1 MSALL
6 AAVRDAEAAV
16 SRRRCEPASIDPGR
30 RKVAARGRRF
40 ARQSVGRG
48 TGEPARSKGASMS
61 AQTRKG
67 MPAAGWILIG
77 MVVGILVGYMI
88 FTNFPDKK
96 SASQIAGYISIISDV
111 FLRLIKMLIGPLVFS
126 TLVVGIAHMGDAAS
140 VGRVFGKAIGWFIT
154 ASLASLVLGL
164 IMANLLQPGHNL
176 GLPLPDIGASA
187 NLATSKF
194 TLKDF
199 VSHLVPKSFAEAMA
213 NNEILQIV
221 VFSMFFGVALAALGE
236 RGKTLVAAIDE
247 LSHAML
253 KITGYVMKLA
263 PLAVMAAMAA
273 TVAVNGLEILLK
285 FAVFMGDFYIGL
297 ILLWALLVFAGFVFL
312 GPRVFKLLVQ
322 IKEAF
327 LLSFATA
334 SSEAAYPKILDALD
348 RFGVKR
354 KISSFV
360 MPMGYSF
367 NLDGSMMYC
376 TFAVLFIAQAYNIQ
390 LSIGTQ
396 VTMLLILMLTS
407 KGMAGVPRAS
417 LVVIAATLNQFNIPE
432 AGLLLILGVD
442 TFLDMGRSATNAVGN
457 SIATAVVAKWEH
469 ELLSEDAAAANA
481 LVLDVQPARA

>member
-1 MSALL
+1 MAL
-6 AAVRDAEAAV
+6 
-16 SRRRCEPASIDPGR
+16 DPSM
-30 RKVAARGRRF
+30 RK
-40 ARQSVGRG
+40 
-48 TGEPARSKGASMS
+48 KGLP
-61 AQTRKG
+61 
-67 MPAAGWILIG
+67 PAAWILSA
-77 MVVGILVGYMI
+77 MVLGIILGYMV

-96 SASQIAGYISIISDV
+96 TASQIAGYISIFSDI

-154 ASLASLVLGL
+154 ASLISLVLGL

-221 VFSMFFGVALAALGE
+221 VFSMFFGIALAALGE
-236 RGKTLVAAIDE
+236 RAKTLVAAIDE
-247 LSHAML
+247 LAHAML

-297 ILLWALLVFAGFVFL
+297 ILLWGVLIFAGFVFL

-376 TFAVLFIAQAYNIQ
+376 TFAVLFIAQAYDIV
-390 LSIGTQ
+390 LPLGTQ
-396 VTMLLILMLTS
+396 ITMLLILMLTS

-457 SIATAVVAKWEH
+457 SIATAVVAKWEG
-469 ELLSEDAAAANA
+469 ELMSESDAAANER
-481 LVLDVQPARA
+481 VLDAARPAHA

>member
-1 MSALL
+1 MRKKNA
-6 AAVRDAEAAV
+6 AAV
-16 SRRRCEPASIDPGR
+16 
-30 RKVAARGRRF
+30 
-40 ARQSVGRG
+40 
-48 TGEPARSKGASMS
+48 
-61 AQTRKG
+61 
-67 MPAAGWILIG
+67 WILIA
-77 MVVGILVGYMI
+77 MVAGIAIGYMV
-88 FTNFPDKK
+88 FTSFPDKK
-96 SASQIAGYISIISDV
+96 AAAEVAGYISLVSDV
-111 FLRLIKMLIGPLVFS
+111 FLRLIKMVIGPLVFS

-140 VGRVFGKAIGWFIT
+140 VGRVFAKSIAWFIT
-154 ASLASLVLGL
+154 ASLVSLLLGL
-164 IMANLLQPGHNL
+164 LMANLLRPGDNL

-199 VSHLVPKSFAEAMA
+199 VGHMVPKSFAEAMA

-221 VFSMFFGVALAALGE
+221 VFSMFFGVALAALGD
-236 RGKTLVAAIDE
+236 RGKVLIAAIDQ
-247 LSHAML
+247 LSHVML

-273 TVAVNGLEILLK
+273 TVAVNGLSVLLK
-285 FAVFMGDFYIGL
+285 FAVFMGDFYVSL
-297 ILLWALLVFAGFVFL
+297 FLLWALLVCAGLLFL
-312 GPRVFKLLVQ
+312 GPRVFKLLVL

-327 LLSFATA
+327 MLSFATA

-376 TFAVLFIAQAYNIQ
+376 TFASLFIAQAYNMH
-390 LSIGTQ
+390 LSLGTQ
-396 VTMLLILMLTS
+396 ITMLLVLMLTS

-417 LVVIAATLNQFNIPE
+417 LVVIAATLHQFGLPE

-457 SIATAVVAKWEH
+457 SIASAVVAKWEGQ
-469 ELLSEDAAAANA
+469 LLSEAEAEANA
-481 LVLDVQPARA
+481 ARIEAEQEATIAHPTEV

>member
-1 MSALL
+1 MK
-6 AAVRDAEAAV
+6 RKMPAAV
-16 SRRRCEPASIDPGR
+16 S
-30 RKVAARGRRF
+30 
-40 ARQSVGRG
+40 
-48 TGEPARSKGASMS
+48 
-61 AQTRKG
+61 
-67 MPAAGWILIG
+67 ILIAL
-77 MVVGILVGYMI
+77 VIGIVVGYMI
-88 FTNFPDKK
+88 FVGYPDKK
-96 SASQIAGYISIISDV
+96 SAAQIAGYISIMSDV

-140 VGRVFGKAIGWFIT
+140 VGRVFAKALGWFVT
-154 ASLASLVLGL
+154 ASLVSLIVGLVL
-164 IMANLLQPGHNL
+164 ATLLQPGHNL

-187 NLATSKF
+187 NLATAKF

-199 VSHLVPKSFAEAMA
+199 VSHLVPKSVAEAMA

-221 VFSMFFGVALAALGE
+221 VFSMFFGVALSALGDKA
-236 RGKTLVAAIDE
+236 KTLVAMIDE

-263 PLAVMAAMAA
+263 PVAVMAAMAA
-273 TVAVNGLEILLK
+273 TVAVNGLEILAR
-285 FAVFMGDFYIGL
+285 FAIFMGDFYLGL
-297 ILLWALLVFAGFVFL
+297 FLLWSILVFAGFVVL
-312 GPRVFKLLVQ
+312 GPRVFKLLAL

-327 LLSFATA
+327 MLSFATA
-334 SSEAAYPKILDALD
+334 SSEAAYPKIIDALD

-376 TFAVLFIAQAYNIQ
+376 TFATLFIAQAYGIE

-396 VTMLLILMLTS
+396 LTMLLVLMLTS

-442 TFLDMGRSATNAVGN
+442 VFLDMGRSATNAVGN
-457 SIATAVVAKWEH
+457 SIASAAVAKWEGG
-469 ELLSEDAAAANA
+469 LLPQAEAEQNERLIESGVA
-481 LVLDVQPARA
+481 VPA

>member
-1 MSALL
+1 M
-6 AAVRDAEAAV
+6 
-16 SRRRCEPASIDPGR
+16 R
-30 RKVAARGRRF
+30 RKLP
-40 ARQSVGRG
+40 
-48 TGEPARSKGASMS
+48 PAV
-61 AQTRKG
+61 
-67 MPAAGWILIG
+67 WILIA
-77 MVVGILVGYMI
+77 MVIGIIVGYMV
-88 FTNFPDKK
+88 FVNFPDKK
-96 SASQIAGYISIISDV
+96 TATEIAGYISIMSDV

-126 TLVVGIAHMGDAAS
+126 TLVVGIAHMGDAAA
-140 VGRVFGKAIGWFIT
+140 VGRVFGKALAWFVT
-154 ASLASLVLGL
+154 ASLVSLILGL
-164 IMANLLQPGHNL
+164 VMANILQPGHNL
-176 GLPLPDIGASA
+176 GLPLPDIGSSA

-199 VSHLVPKSFAEAMA
+199 VSHMVPRSFVESMA

-221 VFSMFFGVALAALGE
+221 VFSMFFGVALASLGE
-236 RGKTLVAAIDE
+236 KAKTLVSAIEE

-263 PLAVMAAMAA
+263 PLAVLAAMAA
-273 TVAVNGLEILLK
+273 TVAVNGLDILLK
-285 FAVFMGDFYIGL
+285 FAVFMGGFYISLFMLWGL
-297 ILLWALLVFAGFVFL
+297 LALAGFVFL
-312 GPRVFKLLVQ
+312 GPRILKLLSY
-322 IKEAF
+322 IREPF

-334 SSEAAYPKILDALD
+334 SSEAAYPKILIALD

-376 TFAVLFIAQAYNIQ
+376 TFAVLFIAQAYDIN
-390 LSIGTQ
+390 LPIGTQ
-396 VTMLLILMLTS
+396 ITMLLILMLTS

-457 SIATAVVAKWEH
+457 SIATAVVAKWEG
-469 ELLSEDAAAANA
+469 ELMTQSEAEANA
-481 LVLDVQPARA
+481 RSLDAELAATIAHPAHA